1 MWYIILTR
9 PRQEQRAADNLAR
22 QGGEVYLPILNVE
35 RIKNG
40 KRTPCTEPLFPGY
53 LFLNL
58 ALDDPLLG
66 KVRSTFGVR
75 GLLRFG
81 EQPATLD
88 NAIIEDI
95 RQRTLQNAP
104 PPEFSQGEA
113 IRLTEGPFKDYQAI
127 FNRYDGEERAIIL
140 IQLLNQQNQLLV
152 SLEQLGKL

>member
-22 QGGEVYLPILNVE
+22 QGGEVYLPMLNVE

-40 KRTPCTEPLFPGY
+40 KRTTCAEPLFPGY

-58 ALDDPLLG
+58 AVDDPLLG

-95 RQRTLQNAP
+95 RQRTRQNAP
-104 PPEFSQGEA
+104 APEFSQGEA

>member
-22 QGGEVYLPILNVE
+22 QGGEVYLPMFNVE

-104 PPEFSQGEA
+104 APEFSQGEA